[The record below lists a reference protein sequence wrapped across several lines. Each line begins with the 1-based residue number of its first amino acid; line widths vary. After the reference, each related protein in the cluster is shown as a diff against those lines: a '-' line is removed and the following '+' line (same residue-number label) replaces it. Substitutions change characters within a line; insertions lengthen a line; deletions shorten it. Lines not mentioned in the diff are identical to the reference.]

1 MPQAVAANI
10 TPPPPS
16 ATCAALHDAL
26 AECLDAMGRLDGAG
40 AALSC
45 LSEIGT
51 GRDDDLA
58 AAIFTMR
65 AVGEAADRVRSAM
78 RRAEDYLRL
87 ARGEIVA

>member
-1 MPQAVAANI
+1 MRQAVEPHI

-16 ATCAALHDAL
+16 ATGAALHDAL

-45 LSEIGT
+45 LSEVVT
-51 GRDDDLA
+51 GRDDDMA

-65 AVGEAADRVRSAM
+65 AVGEAADRVSSAM
-78 RRAEDYLRL
+78 RRAENYLRL